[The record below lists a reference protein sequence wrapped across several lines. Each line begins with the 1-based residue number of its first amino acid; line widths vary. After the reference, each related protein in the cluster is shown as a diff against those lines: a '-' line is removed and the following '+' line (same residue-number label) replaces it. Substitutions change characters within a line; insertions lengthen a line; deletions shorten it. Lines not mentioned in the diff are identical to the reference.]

1 MVQARLLPQVL
12 RGWTAA
18 LAAAAGS
25 ANATDGSATSLDAAV
40 AADRL
45 AVLATELCR
54 RLAAVEVI
62 LVSGTFVDVA
72 RLVQAV
78 ARPEGSA
85 WRQRYARCDPPR

>member
-1 MVQARLLPQVL
+1 MATQRAALDEMVQAKLLLPVL
-12 RGWTAA
+12 RGWTAV
-18 LAAAAGS
+18 LAAATIS
-25 ANATDGSATSLDAAV
+25 SNATDGWAASLDVAV

-54 RLAAVEVI
+54 RLAVVEDI
-62 LVSGTFVDVA
+62 LESGSFSDVA

-85 WRQRYARCDPPR
+85 WR